1 MVKVISQ
8 KGCIAAAH
16 GRLDHVRQ
24 VAPMCTPSNTCFLGA
39 TGVHIPNGISIGSA
53 IFSQL
58 TTESTH
64 TLQWAAISPLKWA
77 ATPAQN
83 CLFA

>member
-39 TGVHIPNGISIGSA
+39 TGVHIPNGISSGSA
-53 IFSQL
+53 AFAQL
-58 TTESTH
+58 TADSLYTFNAP
-64 TLQWAAISPLKWA
+64 LISP
-77 ATPAQN
+77 
-83 CLFA
+83 